1 MVLPFLFEHI
11 GDIWAELVQE
21 LLNDMLADI
30 YERYSTECPQI
41 YRKSVLQL
49 LKYLL

>member
-1 MVLPFLFEHI
+1 MS
-11 GDIWAELVQE
+11 QE
-21 LLNDMLADI
+21 KESINSDA
-30 YERYSTECPQI
+30 TECPQI